1 MEKEEMTK
9 AEWLEIGYD
18 KNIIDLEPFEK
29 VIFKDAYAEWFC
41 MKQKY
46 IKGQSLD
53 RIEVTY
59 NRYSSDMAI
68 LEKCISEITETDI
81 IKDLTTIIY
90 KYGVPTYKELA
101 RIIQVIRSPI
111 TFMRD
116 LGRGGA
122 PLLDWEKIKRNIPT
136 KQLTSGISRE
146 FAVKIEDVENIMDNV
161 IRWNIYPEKRS
172 ACLLLCMNFYMGLR
186 IGELASLTFNDFD
199 FEKNV
204 VKIYKTESKFYNRD
218 INGEK
223 VGTMVYRVV
232 DDLKTV
238 YSVREIPI
246 MPECKYIYEKIKA
259 HHEQCKYDSPYL
271 GYDGSDTILVR
282 SLDRTLR
289 RLCQLCDVEY
299 FNSHK
304 IRKTF
309 ATMLHNRNVPI
320 RMISDIMGHSE
331 IGTTENHYI
340 LSYRNNYNDMYR
352 NMHDALN
359 YKLSM

>member
-1 MEKEEMTK
+1 MTK

-29 VIFKDAYAEWFC
+29 VIFKDVYTEWFV

-59 NRYSSDMAI
+59 NRYSSDMSI

-101 RIIQVIRSPI
+101 RIIQVIRSPL

-116 LGRGGA
+116 LGRGNS
-122 PLLDWEKIKRNIPT
+122 PLLDWERIKRNIPT

-146 FAVKIEDVENIMDNV
+146 FAVKIEDVENIMENV
-161 IRWNIYPEKRS
+161 IRWNIYPDKRN

-199 FEKNV
+199 FERNV

-218 INGEK
+218 ENGEK

-246 MPECKYIYEKIKA
+246 MPECKYIYEKIKE

-340 LSYRNNYNDMYR
+340 LSYKNNYSIMYA